1 MIKVKFTNTNNVE
14 AKTTYPTKKELVEI
28 YARDE
33 RCVYCGKKFDKTK
46 EKDRPTVEHLNH
58 RQDWDSVGEYRRE
71 GKPVSEIVAICCM
84 ACNRN
89 RGSNSLRKWFES
101 KYCTNNGINY
111 QTVTEVVRKYLN
123 QYEKE

>member
-1 MIKVKFTNTNNVE
+1 MKAKFTLTNNAK
-14 AKTTYPTKKELVEI
+14 AKTTYPTKNELAEI
-28 YARDE
+28 YARDK

-58 RQDWDSVGEYRRE
+58 RQDWDSVGEYRQE
-71 GKPVSEIVAICCM
+71 GKPVLEIVAICCM

-101 KYCTNNGINY
+101 KYYTDNVINY
-111 QTVTEVVRKYLN
+111 QMVTEVVRKYID